1 MFWGFVVILRSSNIK
16 SEYHIF
22 KEFRVYLCW
31 WIQRGFFLYGGY
43 TMKDIHV
50 FFINYIVRSDL
61 KKALASLSYVL
72 PRLNKVTV
80 FDSSYP
86 YLSKTKPSIQFN
98 IEYIDIRPDLGATL
112 NTYIQTIESEYVL
125 FLFTH
130 DLLTAKVK
138 DIPLILEGD
147 KPIMNVYYE
156 NKELHYKLPFI
167 VKSSFLKKSPFL
179 LEKEVPFR
187 ELIFHS
193 WIIDKCESDIVAL
206 KENVVGRIREISN
219 ITTKEKLEF
228 AHKLKTNSHKNVSS
242 MPTLSVMIS
251 NFNMEKFLSVAIQ
264 SCITQTVPFDQ
275 IVIVDDESTDNSSKL
290 LEKWKTHPNIQ
301 CFFKSNEGKAKALN
315 YILPFI
321 TSDFVLELDSDD
333 WIDPDAVFLIKN
345 KLENLSSN
353 IAVLYGNW
361 RYWNQNSTGEVEFLR
376 VRHGKSVN
384 NREELLSYPFPLGP
398 RIYQTSILKKEK
410 GFPIVEF
417 EQGRLYEDIAILIH
431 LFKNYEFFY
440 DDFTIYNVRKHNDS
454 ITKKNHSKWNDFR
467 KFLK

>member
-1 MFWGFVVILRSSNIK
+1 
-16 SEYHIF
+16 
-22 KEFRVYLCW
+22 
-31 WIQRGFFLYGGY
+31 
-43 TMKDIHV
+43 MKDIHV

-86 YLSKTKPSIQFN
+86 YLSKANPSIQFN

-112 NTYIQTIESEYVL
+112 NTYIQTIESEYIL
-125 FLFTH
+125 FLFTD

-138 DIPLILEGD
+138 DIPLILEDD

-167 VKSSFLKKSPFL
+167 VKTSFLKKSPFL
-179 LEKEVPFR
+179 FEKEVPFR

-228 AHKLKTNSHKNVSS
+228 AHKLKTNSYKNVSS

-264 SCITQTVPFDQ
+264 SCMMQSVPFDQ
-275 IVIVDDESTDNSSKL
+275 IIVVDDGSTDNSLKV
-290 LEKWKTHPNIQ
+290 LERYKTYPNIQ
-301 CFFKSNEGKAKALN
+301 HFSKVNEGKAKALN

-333 WIDPDAVFLIKN
+333 WIDPDAVFLIKGQ
-345 KLENLSSN
+345 LENIKSN
-353 IAVLYGNW
+353 ISLLYGNW
-361 RYWNQNSTGEVEFLR
+361 RYWNQKAKGEVEFLK
-376 VRHGKSVN
+376 VRKGKPIHTSQ
-384 NREELLSYPFPLGP
+384 ELLSYPLPLGP
-398 RIYQTSILKKEK
+398 RIYRTSTLKEEG
-410 GFPIVEF
+410 GFPIIDF
-417 EQGRLYEDIAILIH
+417 EQGRLYEDVSV
-431 LFKNYEFFY
+431 LFQFLKKHEFSY
-440 DDFTIYNVRKHNDS
+440 QDFTVYNVRKHRDS
-454 ITKKNHSKWNDFR
+454 ITKKNHSKWNDF
-467 KFLK
+467 KGFLT

>member
-1 MFWGFVVILRSSNIK
+1 
-16 SEYHIF
+16 
-22 KEFRVYLCW
+22 
-31 WIQRGFFLYGGY
+31 
-43 TMKDIHV
+43 MKDIQV
-50 FFINYIVRSDL
+50 FLINYIVRSDL

-86 YLSKTKPSIQFN
+86 YLSKTNPSIQFN

-130 DLLTAKVK
+130 NLLTAKVK
-138 DIPLILEGD
+138 DIPLILEDD

-167 VKSSFLKKSPFL
+167 VKTSFLKKSPFL

-206 KENVVGRIREISN
+206 KESVVERIREISN

-228 AHKLKTNSHKNVSS
+228 AHKLKVNSCKNVSS
-242 MPTLSVMIS
+242 TPTLSVMIS
-251 NFNMEKFLSVAIQ
+251 NFNMEKFLSIAIQ

-275 IVIVDDESTDNSSKL
+275 IVIVDDGSTDNSSEL

-321 TSDFVLELDSDD
+321 TSDFVLELDADD
-333 WIDPDAVFLIKN
+333 WLDPDAVFLIKSH
-345 KLENLSSN
+345 LDNLSAHIS
-353 IAVLYGNW
+353 VLYGNW
-361 RYWNQNSTGEVEFLR
+361 RYWNQSPIGEIEFSKIR
-376 VRHGKSVN
+376 QGKAIN

-398 RIYQTSILKKEK
+398 RIYRTSALIEEK
-410 GFPIVEF
+410 GFPIIDF
-417 EQGRLYEDIAILIH
+417 EEGRLYEDVAILVK
-431 LFKNYEFFY
+431 LFKKHKFLYKN
-440 DDFTIYNVRKHNDS
+440 FTVYNVRKHDNS

-467 KFLK
+467 KFLT

>member
-1 MFWGFVVILRSSNIK
+1 MFWEFIGILFASSIK
-16 SEYHIF
+16 SKYHTF

-31 WIQRGFFLYGGY
+31 WVQRGIFLYGGC

-86 YLSKTKPSIQFN
+86 YLSKINPSIQFN

-138 DIPLILEGD
+138 DIPLILEDD

-167 VKSSFLKKSPFL
+167 VKTSFLKKSPFL

-206 KENVVGRIREISN
+206 KENVIERIREISN

-228 AHKLKTNSHKNVSS
+228 AHKLKANSYEDVSS

-275 IVIVDDESTDNSSKL
+275 IVIVDDGSTDNSSKL
-290 LEKWKTHPNIQ
+290 LEKWGNLPNIQ

-315 YILPFI
+315 YLLPFI
-321 TSDFVLELDSDD
+321 TSDFVLELDADD
-333 WIDPDAVFLIKN
+333 WLDPDAVFLIKN
-345 KLENLSSN
+345 HLKDLSANVS
-353 IAVLYGNW
+353 VLYGNW
-361 RYWNQNSTGEVEFLR
+361 RCWTQMSTGDLEFFKIR
-376 VRHGKSVN
+376 KGKPIN
-384 NREELLSYPFPLGP
+384 NQKDLLSYPFPLGP
-398 RIYQTSILKKEK
+398 RIYRTSTLIEEK
-410 GFPIVEF
+410 GFPIIDF
-417 EQGRLYEDIAILIH
+417 EEGRLYEDVSILVK
-431 LFKNYEFFY
+431 LFKNYEFSHE
-440 DDFTIYNVRKHNDS
+440 DFTIYNVRKHNDS

-467 KFLK
+467 KFLT